1 MIISSLCCLLDSLRN
16 LVVIA
21 TQVPAQFVRR
31 AKDSHKLWYKP
42 TISRDEAVSALK
54 NATPGSFLVRDS
66 NSFPGAFGLA
76 LKVSNPPQGSTPS
89 DPDELVRHFLIEPT
103 KKGVK
108 LKGYANEPVFASL
121 SALIY
126 QHTVTSLALPQLL
139 VLPAFDLVTSS
150 SLSVTSGKSDVA
162 GSERMQL
169 QQVRSL
175 KQFFY
180 PFFSPSC
187 AECNDT

>member
-1 MIISSLCCLLDSLRN
+1 M
-16 LVVIA
+16 
-21 TQVPAQFVRR
+21 
-31 AKDSHKLWYKP
+31 
-42 TISRDEAVSALK
+42 
-54 NATPGSFLVRDS
+54 
-66 NSFPGAFGLA
+66 
-76 LKVSNPPQGSTPS
+76 SNPPQGSTPS

-187 AECNDT
+187 VECNDT